1 MPPNKYGDIHY
12 ECVKCDRASVFSA
25 VDQKLAYE
33 ERQVYIWQ
41 RRSLCGECWNERR
54 RVERAIRDCR
64 NRWRDDKSSLRRDTA
79 FLKKWLSLLELYPSF
94 GARPNRAAIAMLL
107 KLIGVNLV
115 VVVLFLDNC
124 PLDVVPEIDGRK
136 LDPRW
141 LFGLHFNNTNLQD
154 WIREYCLR
162 NSQVDS
168 PAKGLV
174 VITDQRWKRV
184 AASKGGTKVLVQ
196 NI

>member
-1 MPPNKYGDIHY
+1 MKRPERTRKARKLHVHLLAKQKVQPVNAARWSEASKRSTIFQMPPNKYEDIHY

-25 VDQKLAYE
+25 VAQKIAYE

-107 KLIGVNLV
+107 KLIGA
-115 VVVLFLDNC
+115 
-124 PLDVVPEIDGRK
+124 
-136 LDPRW
+136 
-141 LFGLHFNNTNLQD
+141 
-154 WIREYCLR
+154 
-162 NSQVDS
+162 
-168 PAKGLV
+168 AK
-174 VITDQRWKRV
+174 
-184 AASKGGTKVLVQ
+184 
-196 NI
+196 